1 MAHASEASPASAE
14 SAQPQSKK
22 VRISI
27 KTRAVVTVLILAFAV
42 VAASADYVVQRG
54 DTLTQI
60 ASAYGISVSE
70 LAAANGISDPNR
82 IMIGQQLAIPGQTI
96 THQVERGET
105 LREIA
110 AEYGVS
116 VDDIATANG
125 ISNPNVIQIGAKL
138 KISSSSSAPTTP
150 PAVATYTVKKG
161 DSLAAI
167 AARFDTTVEALAAAN
182 GITNPGVIYIGA
194 TLQLSGAAFVADP
207 PPSSATYTVKVGD
220 RLVSIA
226 SNFGIAVSTIAA
238 ANNVSNPNVI
248 RIGQVLTI
256 PGASSGWRCP
266 VDGAKFINDWGFPRS
281 GGRTHEGNDLFAARG
296 APVYAPV
303 SGEVTFLDGRL
314 GGLQFWLKGDD
325 GNTYIGTHLDTMGS
339 PGRVS
344 AGTKLG
350 TVGNT
355 GNAANTRPHLHFEIH
370 PNHGAAANPYPTLQ
384 SNSC

>member
-1 MAHASEASPASAE
+1 M
-14 SAQPQSKK
+14 
-22 VRISI
+22 SI
-27 KTRAVVTVLILAFAV
+27 KTRAVVSVLALAFAV

-54 DTLTQI
+54 DTLTKI
-60 ASAYGISVSE
+60 ATEYGISVAE
-70 LAAANGISDPNR
+70 LAAANGINDPNR
-82 IMIGQQLAIPGQTI
+82 ITIGQQLAIPGQTI
-96 THQVERGET
+96 THQVESGET

-116 VDDIATANG
+116 VADIAAANG
-125 ISNPNVIQIGAKL
+125 LSNPNMIQIGAKL
-138 KISSSSSAPTTP
+138 IISSSVALTTP

-167 AARFDTTVEALAAAN
+167 AARFDTTVDALAAAN

-194 TLQLSGAAFVADP
+194 TLQLSGAGFVADP
-207 PPSSATYTVKVGD
+207 APTSASYTVKIGD
-220 RLVSIA
+220 RLASIA
-226 SNFGIAVSTIAA
+226 STYGIAVSTIAA
-238 ANNVSNPNVI
+238 ANNLSNPNVI
-248 RIGQVLTI
+248 RVGHVLTI
-256 PGASSGWRCP
+256 PGAGSGWRCP

-296 APVYAPV
+296 TPVYAPV

-339 PGRVS
+339 SGRVS
-344 AGTKLG
+344 AGTTLG

-355 GNAANTRPHLHFEIH
+355 GNAATTRPHLHFEIH
-370 PNHGAAANPYPTLQ
+370 PNHGAAANPYPTLR
-384 SNSC
+384 SHGC

>member
-14 SAQPQSKK
+14 SARQQPKK
-22 VRISI
+22 AHVSI
-27 KTRAVVTVLILAFAV
+27 KTRAVATVLVLAFAV

-60 ASAYGISVSE
+60 AVGVRDLVSE

-125 ISNPNVIQIGAKL
+125 IANPNVIQIGAKL
-138 KISSSSSAPTTP
+138 KISSSPVPTAP

-167 AARFDTTVEALAAAN
+167 AARFDTTVKALAAAN
-182 GITNPGVIYIGA
+182 GITDPGVIYIGA

-207 PPSSATYTVKVGD
+207 APSSATYTVKVGD
-220 RLVSIA
+220 RLASIVS
-226 SNFGIAVSTIAA
+226 SFGIAASTIAA
-238 ANNVSNPNVI
+238 ANNLSNPNVI

-256 PGASSGWRCP
+256 PGAGSGWRCP

-281 GGRTHEGNDLFAARG
+281 GGRTHEGNDLFARG
-296 APVYAPV
+296 TPVYAPV
-303 SGEVTFLDGRL
+303 SGEVHSSTA
-314 GGLQFWLKGDD
+314 
-325 GNTYIGTHLDTMGS
+325 
-339 PGRVS
+339 V
-344 AGTKLG
+344 
-350 TVGNT
+350 
-355 GNAANTRPHLHFEIH
+355 
-370 PNHGAAANPYPTLQ
+370 
-384 SNSC
+384 